1 MSSIVYLEKVDNG
14 KPVRNVLLY
23 VVYTEVKP
31 LGMFVGIQVI
41 TKPQFIVIFIT
52 ATNTSY
58 NMAIFF
64 LNFFFFFGGGVKT
77 HTHKK
82 NRGQ

>member
-64 LNFFFFFGGGVKT
+64 WNFFFFGGG
-77 HTHKK
+77 
-82 NRGQ
+82 G

>member
-41 TKPQFIVIFIT
+41 TKPQFVVIFIT

-64 LNFFFFFGGGVKT
+64 FFFFLGGG
-77 HTHKK
+77 
-82 NRGQ
+82 